1 MKHLIALVLALL
13 VCSSAAL
20 GQAAIEIRDVEIDSQ
35 SPEGGVLT
43 QAGIAEEAGERIAIL
58 EGFLNDFPESTYLGY
73 VLLQL
78 QTLYTQQQNW
88 SQAAAAGEQLLQYVP
103 GDLEVRH
110 NHNQALL
117 NSQQWPAL
125 RESLVA
131 TKPLADKDA
140 SAPPPEDPTEDEE
153 MIYESSIDYAN
164 GVIQYTEWAINVGIT
179 QSPPAA
185 QIQFMDTLKELY
197 PESPYLEGIDAKY
210 VLAYQQQGDVAG
222 MVGALE
228 RAVANNPGNYEYIF
242 TLAEIALGQQD
253 YDTAIARSEQLV
265 TFMEEQPAPEG
276 TAEEAWAGTKERFTA
291 LGQFLIGSAHFRRG
305 GNNNAW
311 RTSRRHLLQSVDVVK
326 AEGGERYGLLSWM
339 LGFCYV
345 KLDIAGDNIR
355 QATHWMSEAAKTP
368 GPMQA
373 QAAQTLEAI
382 RKAADE

>member
-1 MKHLIALVLALL
+1 MKSLPVLILAALVCAPLAVAQETL
-13 VCSSAAL
+13 
-20 GQAAIEIRDVEIDSQ
+20 EIRNVEIDSQ
-35 SPEGGVLT
+35 SPEGAVLT
-43 QAGIAEEAGERIAIL
+43 QAGIAEEEAERIGIL
-58 EGFLNDFPESTYLGY
+58 EGFLNDYPESTYLGY

-78 QTLYTQQQNW
+78 QGLYTRQQNW
-88 SQAAAAGEQLLQYVP
+88 DQAATVGGRLVQYVP

-125 RESLVA
+125 RVSLAA

-153 MIYESSIDYAN
+153 MIYESSVDYAN
-164 GVIQYTEWAINVGIT
+164 GVIQYTEWAINVGII
-179 QSPPAA
+179 QSPPAE
-185 QIQFMDTLKELY
+185 QIQFMDALKELY
-197 PESPYLEGIDAKY
+197 PESAYLEGIDAKY
-210 VLAYQQQGDVAG
+210 VLAYQQQGDIAG

-228 RAVANNPGNYEYIF
+228 RALANNPGNYEYLF
-242 TLAEIALGQQD
+242 TLAELALGQQD
-253 YDTAIARSEQLV
+253 YDSAIARSEELI

-276 TAEEAWAGTKERFTA
+276 TAEEAWEATKTRFTA
-291 LGQFLIGSAHFRRG
+291 LGQFLTGSAHFQRG

-326 AEGGERYGLLSWM
+326 AEGGERYGMLSWM

-382 RKAADE
+382 QKAANE